1 MGNTTVVA
9 SGVKNQA
16 DNASKIL
23 YQLVDLKGGG
33 DLVDFMKRAR
43 WTKNYTELDKKICTE
58 VPKFLYNGGQ
68 GKRIPIVEL
77 VMARNKER
85 RKRKIRFGK
94 DKQNKAHELAII
106 DMNLTDAEGNYLH
119 NRPGRK
125 FREVCWDMTQTGT
138 VGESILHLCLL
149 NASAVHADLAKR
161 LLFHFPKLINDIY
174 ISEEYYGENVLHMA
188 IVNEDPAM
196 VKFLLDKGADYH
208 CRCCGN
214 FFCPDDQ
221 KESRMDNPDH
231 EWVDVSK
238 KTNYEGYVYFGE
250 YPLSFAACL
259 GQEECVRLLRAKGAN
274 PNLQDANGNTVLH
287 MLVIHDKTEMF
298 DVLLSLGADLNI
310 KNRQGLTPLTLAA
323 KLARKDMYE
332 HILEK
337 IRQVYW
343 IYGNVTSAG
352 YPLQDIDT
360 ITATGE
366 IHENSALNLIVYGD
380 HHSHMSMMDGLVVNL
395 LQEKWKTFAR
405 YRFYRRFIIFI
416 MYFVI
421 FVTAFV
427 LRPGQDECPVTKE
440 VNKSNGLSENVTE
453 VDRCY
458 LMKVC
463 HQEDI
468 ARFVLEG
475 FILFGA
481 STYLFLAMKEIYHQG
496 FKIFFTTLK
505 GAPGKA
511 TFLLS
516 CVFVVMMLPG
526 RAACAYVYE
535 DVVGVLAI
543 LTTAPYFLFFCRGFR
558 IIGPFVVMI
567 YKMIKGDLLRF
578 CIIYF
583 IFIIGFSQAMYIIY
597 LGIEDSAF
605 GHPAE
610 AVLAMFTMSMGQFG
624 DIYDTFDET
633 KYPVLAKIIFV
644 IYMIM
649 VTLLLINMLIAMMG
663 NTYQLVNETQ
673 KEWFRQWAKIVLV
686 VEQSVSTLER
696 QKYQMAYS
704 QPTSDKQRA
713 FVIRW
718 HQSAEEKEDLRKLR
732 EEQRRIQKEK
742 VTKNRWHKVGKTAL
756 FTNTINLEAAKT
768 GKLNI

>member
-23 YQLVDLKGGG
+23 YQLVNLKGGG
-33 DLVDFMKRAR
+33 ELVELIKRAR
-43 WTKNYTELDKKICTE
+43 WTKNYTDLDRKILTE

-85 RKRKIRFGK
+85 QKRRVKFGK
-94 DKQNKAHELAII
+94 DKQNKAKELAEI
-106 DMNLTDAEGNYLH
+106 DMILTDAEGNYLH
-119 NRPGRK
+119 NRPDRK
-125 FREVCWDMTQTGT
+125 FREVCWDISQTGT

-188 IVNEDPAM
+188 IVNEDPSM

-221 KESRMDNPDH
+221 KESRTDRLDK
-231 EWVDVSK
+231 EWVDLCK
-238 KTNYEGYVYFGE
+238 KTKYEGYAYFGE

-259 GQEECVRLLRAKGAN
+259 GQEECVRLLCAKGAN
-274 PNLQDANGNTVLH
+274 PNLQDTNGNTVLH
-287 MLVIHDKTEMF
+287 MLVIHDKMEMF
-298 DVLLSLGADLNI
+298 DLLLSLGADLKI

-323 KLARKDMYE
+323 KLGRKYMYE
-332 HILEK
+332 HILEN

-380 HHSHMSMMDGLVVNL
+380 HHSHIGMMDGLVVNL

-405 YRFYRRFIIFI
+405 YRFYRRFFIFI
-416 MYFVI
+416 IYFLI
-421 FVTAFV
+421 FVTTFV
-427 LRPGQDECPVTKE
+427 LRPGIDLCPIVRKE
-440 VNKSNGLSENVTE
+440 NTSSGLMQNITE
-453 VDRCY
+453 VDSCY
-458 LMKVC
+458 LMKAC
-463 HQEDI
+463 RPEDI

-475 FILFGA
+475 LILFGA
-481 STYLFLAMKEIYHQG
+481 STYLFLAMKEIYYQG
-496 FKIFFTTLK
+496 FNIFFTTLK

-578 CIIYF
+578 CIIYL

-597 LGIEDSAF
+597 LGIDDSAF
-605 GHPAE
+605 SHPAE
-610 AVLAMFTMSMGQFG
+610 AVLAMFTMSLGQSG
-624 DIYDTFDET
+624 DFYDTFDET
-633 KYPVLAKIIFV
+633 KYPVLAKIIYV

-649 VTLLLINMLIAMMG
+649 VTLLLVNMLIAMMG

-686 VEQSVSTLER
+686 IEQSVSTLER
-696 QKYQMAYS
+696 QKYQIAYS
-704 QPTSDKQRA
+704 QPINDKQRA

-718 HQSAEEKEDLRKLR
+718 NQSAEEKEDLKKVR
-732 EEQRRIQKEK
+732 EEQRKKQKEK
-742 VTKNRWHKVGKTAL
+742 VTKNRWQKVGKTAL

-768 GKLNI
+768 GRLNI